1 MAGRTPLF
9 EGGACIRAREWAS
22 LRLDG
27 ELSRL
32 EDELLARHLET
43 CDDCSEYVRDVHW
56 ATDVVRLTAS
66 ERSTR
71 RVTVPVQARSRSVAV
86 RRTALAAAAALA
98 LGALVGV
105 AGQGQSSPEPT
116 PPSQVSLVDGYGGKG
131 FPRAKIRVP
140 TPAAPALRDPP
151 KGVI

>member
-1 MAGRTPLF
+1 
-9 EGGACIRAREWAS
+9 
-22 LRLDG
+22 LRLDD

-32 EDELLARHLET
+32 EEELLERHLAT
-43 CDDCSEYVRDVHW
+43 CHDCSEFEKDVRW

-71 RVTVPVQARSRSVAV
+71 RVTVPVQTRGRSVGV
-86 RRTALAAAAALA
+86 RTALAAAAALA